1 MLLAMPQS
9 GPDLSAHVE
18 ARCFSQREAIEVVKR
33 AMPGWRIRCVSFMKY
48 APRGDER
55 TAEVMAFLQ
64 REQDSREW
72 KRIFGEE
79 KIGAGVEQ

>member
-1 MLLAMPQS
+1 
-9 GPDLSAHVE
+9 
-18 ARCFSQREAIEVVKR
+18 
-33 AMPGWRIRCVSFMKY
+33 MPGWRIRCVSFMKY